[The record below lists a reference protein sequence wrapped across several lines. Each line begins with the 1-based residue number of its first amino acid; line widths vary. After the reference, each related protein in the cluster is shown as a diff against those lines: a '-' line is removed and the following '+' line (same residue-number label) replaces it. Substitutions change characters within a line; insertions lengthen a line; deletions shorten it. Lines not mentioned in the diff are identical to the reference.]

1 MKTELTFDGNH
12 VYVKVGEES
21 RHVGE
26 IKGRTLVVERDRE
39 KHLMKKWNAYGIN
52 SEIIDNGT
60 VTAVV
65 IKEKDG
71 TNYLITCDNLKNF
84 ARIHREEGWD
94 SQYFIELQHLTK
106 L

>member
-1 MKTELTFDGNH
+1 MKTQLIYDGNH
-12 VYVKVGEES
+12 VFVQVGEEK

-26 IKGRTLVVERDRE
+26 IKGKTLVVERDRE
-39 KHLMKKWNAYGIN
+39 KHLMKKWNSYGFN

-71 TNYLITCDNLKNF
+71 NNFLITADNVKTF
-84 ARIHREEGWD
+84 ARIHQEEGWD
-94 SQYFIELQHLTK
+94 KQYFIGLEHLTK